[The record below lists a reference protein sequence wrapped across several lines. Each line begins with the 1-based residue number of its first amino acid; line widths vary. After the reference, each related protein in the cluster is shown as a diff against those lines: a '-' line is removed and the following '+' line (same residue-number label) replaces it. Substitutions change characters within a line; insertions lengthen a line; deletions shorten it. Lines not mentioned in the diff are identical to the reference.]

1 MKLLNEMN
9 EIALVRTSNMSI
21 ISKKRQNANYKAK
34 QYRQPLGGP
43 KQEA

>member
-9 EIALVRTSNMSI
+9 EIALVRTSSMSI

-34 QYRQPLGGP
+34 QYRRPLGGP